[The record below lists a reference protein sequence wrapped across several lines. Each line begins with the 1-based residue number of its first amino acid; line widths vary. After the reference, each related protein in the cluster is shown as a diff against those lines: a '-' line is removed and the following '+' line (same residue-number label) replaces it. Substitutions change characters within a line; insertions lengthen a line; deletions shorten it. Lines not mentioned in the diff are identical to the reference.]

1 MKFSV
6 SLQIEVDEEGNILA
20 VDEDGWEQDV
30 EDLLEHL
37 FYDVDDVKINTIK
50 VKR

>member
-6 SLQIEVDEEGNILA
+6 SLQIEVDESGNILA
-20 VDEDGWEQDV
+20 VDEEGWEQDV
-30 EDLLEHL
+30 GDLIEQL
-37 FYDVDDVKINTIK
+37 FYDVDDVEIKTIK

>member
-6 SLQIEVDEEGNILA
+6 SLQIEVDEKGNILA